1 MGAKCWGKAHMV
13 LYLDFL
19 KEAKAEA
26 LKKFKEK
33 KNLI

>member
-1 MGAKCWGKAHMV
+1 MGVKCWGKAHTV

-33 KNLI
+33 KKSK